1 MGPLVPLFWTYS
13 DISSGFQSQSGQLH
27 LHLVEVYMM
36 YVPRDSPLVQQ
47 LLSSSWPACWQVTV
61 PHMFV

>member
-13 DISSGFQSQSGQLH
+13 DISGFQSHSGQLY

-47 LLSSSWPACWQVTV
+47 LPSSSWPAWWQVTV